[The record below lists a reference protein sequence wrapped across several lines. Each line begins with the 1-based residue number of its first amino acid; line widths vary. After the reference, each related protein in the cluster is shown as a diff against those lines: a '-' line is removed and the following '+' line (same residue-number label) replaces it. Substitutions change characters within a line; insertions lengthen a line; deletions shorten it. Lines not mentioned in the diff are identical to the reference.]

1 MIPAFLEKLFG
12 RSWLTSIIG
21 IAGGAAT
28 LLLPILQA
36 GRMPTRNEWLIA
48 CIIAAL
54 GMASKTWNITGRNLV
69 LIMVPFLAC
78 SLLLTPYSLLLGP
91 RSARAAAGLDDP
103 NPVYGAT
110 GQEYWSTVKTA
121 YVSATN
127 VGDNTVVSAV
137 TGKRIIVWAFEI
149 SASVASN
156 VYWKSGA
163 TQNSELVYLAQ
174 NGGWVRESVSTYR
187 NVIPALVT
195 ASGAALVLNITAQP
209 CGVWVKYTEE

>member
-48 CIIAAL
+48 IVIAVL
-54 GMASKTWNITGRNLV
+54 GLAAKSWNISGRAV
-69 LIMVPFLAC
+69 LIIGLIG
-78 SLLLTPYSLLLGP
+78 LIGLIGP
-91 RSARAAAGLDDP
+91 IKSAHAAAGLDDP

-174 NGGWVRESVSTYR
+174 NGGWVRESVATYR